1 MLYIED
7 IVPEPDPADGLI
19 SRACMA
25 RYLLG
30 LMASDYSETYFF
42 SSWATDLEYH
52 LWDAVHGKRVEVA
65 LGTAMLEEDERKLI
79 LELATV
85 AGGWWVW
92 PRTDGAEDKAFIPMK
107 EWKQKVGQRR
117 ADGHP
122 S

>member
-85 AGGWWVW
+85 ADGWWVY
-92 PRTDGAEDKAFIPMK
+92 PRTDGAEDKTFIPMDRWK
-107 EWKQKVGQRR
+107 ECLAIRSQRK
-117 ADGHP
+117 HP